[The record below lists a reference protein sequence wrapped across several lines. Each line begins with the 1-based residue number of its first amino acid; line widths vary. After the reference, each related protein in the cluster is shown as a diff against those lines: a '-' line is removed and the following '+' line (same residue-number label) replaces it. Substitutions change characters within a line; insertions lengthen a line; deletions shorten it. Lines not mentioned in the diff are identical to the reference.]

1 MYGGSAFVLA
11 AAVAGIA
18 SADTITF
25 SGADVSTEGIAAFSG
40 SMNWSYSGGGSGTLV
55 VNLSNNSPLANGG
68 YLTGFAFNVVPGAF
82 SLSLCGAPSAAWQ
95 TLQNVSGSPF
105 GTFDWGAALGGDLL
119 GGGGNPSAGLAAG
132 NSATFT
138 FCVDGSD
145 SLLAGLSAA
154 SFFDGDCTC
163 EPGED
168 NHYPLI
174 ARFRGFNNGMS
185 DKVVACPPSVVPVP
199 MPVALAAAGLLGVG
213 FMRRRLK

>member
-1 MYGGSAFVLA
+1 MNGGAFVLSALVASA
-11 AAVAGIA
+11 AA
-18 SADTITF
+18 ADTINF
-25 SGADVSTEGIAAFSG
+25 SGSDISTEGIAAFTG
-40 SMNWSYSGGGSGTLV
+40 SMSWSYSGGGSGTLT
-55 VNLSNNSPLANGG
+55 VNLNNSSPLANGG

-82 SLSLCGAPSAAWQ
+82 SLSLCGAPNASWQ
-95 TLQNVSGSPF
+95 LIQNASGSPY
-105 GTFDWGAALGGDLL
+105 GNFDWGAALGGDWL
-119 GGGGNPSAGLAAG
+119 GGGNPHPGIAAG
-132 NSATFT
+132 DSASFT

-145 SLLAGLSAA
+145 SVLAGLSAA

-168 NHYPLI
+168 NKYPFA